1 MPDSEHDDEKPFRLI
16 QLGLND
22 ILRQLAE
29 MRADAER
36 RDEVARERMNRIEG
50 MVWDHRE
57 RIERIEKQLESE
69 SRIQAA
75 KPR

>member
-1 MPDSEHDDEKPFRLI
+1 MPDSEHDAEKPFLLI
-16 QLGLND
+16 QSGIND

-57 RIERIEKQLESE
+57 RIERMEKQLGSE
-69 SRIQAA
+69 SRIPAA

>member
-1 MPDSEHDDEKPFRLI
+1 MPDSEHDAEKPFRLI
-16 QLGLND
+16 QSGIDD

-69 SRIQAA
+69 SRTPAA

>member
-1 MPDSEHDDEKPFRLI
+1 MPGSEHDDEKPFRLI
-16 QLGLND
+16 QLGIND

-57 RIERIEKQLESE
+57 RIGRIEKQLESE
-69 SRIQAA
+69 SRVTAA
-75 KPR
+75 KSR

>member
-1 MPDSEHDDEKPFRLI
+1 
-16 QLGLND
+16 
-22 ILRQLAE
+22 

-69 SRIQAA
+69 SRTPAA

>member
-1 MPDSEHDDEKPFRLI
+1 MPGSEHDDEKPFRLI
-16 QLGLND
+16 QSGIDD
-22 ILRQLAE
+22 ILRLLAE

-57 RIERIEKQLESE
+57 RIGRIETQLESE
-69 SRIQAA
+69 SRVTAA
-75 KPR
+75 KSR

>member
-1 MPDSEHDDEKPFRLI
+1 MPGSEHDDEKPFRLI
-16 QLGLND
+16 QSGIND

-57 RIERIEKQLESE
+57 RIGRIEKQLESE
-69 SRIQAA
+69 SRVTAA
-75 KPR
+75 KSR